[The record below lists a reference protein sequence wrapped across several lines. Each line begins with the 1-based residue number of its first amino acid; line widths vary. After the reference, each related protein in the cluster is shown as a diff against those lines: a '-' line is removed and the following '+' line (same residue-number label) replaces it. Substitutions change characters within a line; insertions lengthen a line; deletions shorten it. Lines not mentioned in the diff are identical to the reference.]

1 MNKTVSIEGFS
12 LKAYELR
19 AVTEPL
25 WVKDGSVSVYL
36 QKCQNHQPVG
46 RRQFL
51 FSVPPGEMIW
61 HTSPESD
68 YQLWLEAETEAEL
81 QPIGDNL
88 PMAALAP
95 WVHRLGSYLA
105 SFQSPP
111 VITLYCQEEEHFTL
125 LKGQKLRP
133 QKSMVRLI
141 QVTKGEV
148 KWQGDLAFVLL
159 AGSGWLPLGDG
170 MWVEAVAPNN
180 LVKVEV
186 DITTPDRLRPQELRR
201 SLDYL
206 MSYFLRYVQRQEALL
221 AEAELSRLQARAQLN
236 VQLLQRANA
245 ELVSVLD
252 AKQTEFSQEGSPLTI
267 VMGAVGK
274 AMGIKIVP
282 AAASEN
288 LRRVKELEAI
298 ARASKIRVRQ
308 VLLRDKWW
316 LEDSGPLV
324 GFVLPDRAPVALL
337 RDKGYY
343 EIFDPSDRKRQI
355 VDARIN
361 AQLDSQAYMLYRPL
375 PQKLQS
381 GLGLLKFGFQ
391 GQIKDIITIVVLGI
405 AITLLGMVAPQA
417 TGLLIDSA
425 IPDADRGL
433 LFQIGL
439 APIAATFGSAI
450 FQWSRGMTQMRV
462 ETAAD
467 AVTQSAVWDKL
478 LTLGIPFFRLYAT
491 GDLEGRV
498 SAIGEIR
505 KRLGGNTLETLFTS
519 FFSILNLGLL
529 FYYSPTLAV
538 LALIIGIILVVF
550 TTLMSLIIV
559 RNERPLQELKA
570 NIFGTV
576 VQLINGITKLKIA
589 GAEERAFNYWTQQ
602 YSKQQRLV
610 LKQQEIQDLIQLFTS
625 VLPILSSG
633 LLFWLAVFLLNR
645 GDSESGRVA
654 LTTGKFLAFNT
665 AFGTFL
671 DGASQLSNTF
681 TDVLDVVTL
690 WERGYP
696 IISTKP
702 EIAPNATDPGVLQ
715 GQIQVAHLC
724 FRYRPE
730 GALTLDDVSF
740 YAEPGE
746 FIALVGPSGSG
757 KSTVL
762 RLLLGFEQPESGSIF
777 YDGQELG
784 GLDIYALRR
793 QIGTVLQNGRIMSA
807 SIFEN
812 IAAGAVIT
820 MEEAWQAVRMAGME
834 NDIKQMPMGL
844 HTIISEGGTNLSG
857 GQRQRLLIA
866 RSIVLK
872 PSILFFDEATSALD
886 NRTQTIISKSLEELQ
901 VTRIVI
907 AHRLSTI
914 RHADRIYV
922 LEAGRVVQVG
932 TFAKLQSEEGLFS
945 RLIARQLA

>member
-1 MNKTVSIEGFS
+1 MNKVVTQDRIE
-12 LKAYELR
+12 LKVYELK

-25 WVKDGSVSVYL
+25 LLKEGTVSVYL
-36 QKCQNHQPVG
+36 QKYQNQQPIG

-51 FSVPPGEMIW
+51 FSAQAGEIIW
-61 HTSPESD
+61 YSSPESD
-68 YQLWLEAETEAEL
+68 YKFWLEGETEAEL
-81 QPIGDNL
+81 SPIGDSL
-88 PMAALAP
+88 PARSVEP
-95 WVHRLGSYLA
+95 WIHHLGNYLA
-105 SFQSPP
+105 SFQPPP
-111 VITLYCQEEEHFTL
+111 VISLYCQDDEHFTL

-133 QKSMVRLI
+133 PKASVRLI

-159 AGSGWLPLGDG
+159 SGSGWLPLGDG
-170 MWVEAVAPNN
+170 MWLEAVAPNN

-186 DITTPDRLRPQELRR
+186 DITTIDRLRPIELKR

-206 MSYFLRYVQRQEALL
+206 VAYFLRYVAHQGELQAQ
-221 AEAELSRLQARAQLN
+221 AELARLQNRAQLN
-236 VQLLQRANA
+236 VQLLERASA
-245 ELVSVLD
+245 QLVSVLD
-252 AKQTEFSQEGSPLTI
+252 PKTTEVNLEGTPLTI
-267 VMGAVGK
+267 VMGAVGR
-274 AMGIKIVP
+274 AMGINISP

-288 LRRVKELEAI
+288 LRRVKEIEAI
-298 ARASKIRVRQ
+298 ARASKIRIRQ

-316 LEDSGPLV
+316 LEDAGPLV
-324 GFVLPDRAPVALL
+324 AFVLPDRAPVALL

-343 EIFDPSDRKRQI
+343 EIFDPTDRQRQV
-355 VDARIN
+355 VDARLN

-375 PQKLQS
+375 PQKLRS
-381 GLGLLKFGFQ
+381 GLDLLKFGFQ
-391 GQIKDIITIVVLGI
+391 KQVKDIVIIVVLGI
-405 AITLLGMVAPQA
+405 VITLLGMVAPQA
-417 TGLLIDSA
+417 TGFLIDSA

-439 APIAATFGSAI
+439 APLAATFGSAI

-462 ETAAD
+462 ETGAD
-467 AVTQSAVWDKL
+467 GVTQAAVWDKL

-498 SAIGEIR
+498 SSIGEIR

-519 FFSILNLGLL
+519 FFALLNLGLL
-529 FYYSPTLAV
+529 FYYSAPLAV
-538 LALIIGIILVVF
+538 LALLVALVIVIF
-550 TTLMSLIIV
+550 TTVSGLLIV
-559 RNERPLQELKA
+559 RNARPLQELRST
-570 NIFGTV
+570 IFGTV

-589 GAEERAFNYWTQQ
+589 GAEERAFNFWTQQ
-602 YSKQQRLV
+602 YSRQQRLV
-610 LKQQEIQDLIQLFTS
+610 LEQQRIEDFVQLVNS

-633 LLFWLAVFLLNR
+633 LLFWLAVFLLTR
-645 GDSESGRVA
+645 GEDSRPA
-654 LTTGKFLAFNT
+654 LTTGTFLAFNS

-671 DGASQLSNTF
+671 DGALQFSNTLI
-681 TDVLDVVTL
+681 DVLDVVSL

-696 IISTKP
+696 IISATP
-702 EIAPNATDPGVLQ
+702 EIPANCTDPGVLR
-715 GQIQVAHLC
+715 GQIQVSHLC
-724 FRYRPE
+724 FRYRSD

-932 TFAKLQSEEGLFS
+932 NFEQLSSEPGLFS